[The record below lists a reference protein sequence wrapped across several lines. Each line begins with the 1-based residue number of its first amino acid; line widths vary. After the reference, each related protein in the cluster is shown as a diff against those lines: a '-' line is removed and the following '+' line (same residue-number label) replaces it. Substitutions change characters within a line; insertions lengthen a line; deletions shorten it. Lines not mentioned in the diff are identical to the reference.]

1 MSRLKQNQNIDGLI
15 QSIETIA
22 ENRCSL
28 SDQDVVI
35 LSEALELLNSLKKKK
50 GKTNEDILAIV
61 VKVVGLLS
69 FFFKNDSEVNR
80 DISNPNTP

>member
-15 QSIETIA
+15 QSIKTIA

-35 LSEALELLNSLKKKK
+35 LNEALELLNSLKKKK

-61 VKVVGLLS
+61 AKVVGLLS

-80 DISNPNTP
+80 DNQ